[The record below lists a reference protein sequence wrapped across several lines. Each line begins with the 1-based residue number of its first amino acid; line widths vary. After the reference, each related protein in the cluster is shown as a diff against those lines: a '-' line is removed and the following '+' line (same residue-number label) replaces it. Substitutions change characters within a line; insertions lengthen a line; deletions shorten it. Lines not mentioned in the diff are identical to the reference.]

1 MPKSNQEFGSPYAN
15 PWIPTSEHY
24 HAVCSL
30 NENGPI
36 DHARALAH
44 QLLVHGRAANEWEA
58 LAMATAQVQSVRQIV
73 DGERLHRAARRQLEA
88 ERAAA
93 RKRHAPGVPA
103 ALSSVT

>member
-1 MPKSNQEFGSPYAN
+1 MSKSNQDFGSPYAN

-44 QLLVHGRAANEWEA
+44 QLLVHGRAADEWEA
-58 LAMATAQVQSVRQIV
+58 LAMATAQVQGVRQIV

-93 RKRHAPGVPA
+93 RKRHASGVPA
-103 ALSSVT
+103 ELNPAT